1 MGTEAVAPGQLFRV
15 ILALLCLGV
24 LSLPMV
30 LPSDRELDR
39 LVRAGTGAPG
49 RAEARPPLRQ
59 PPVCGRRAVPAGP
72 EKLLSGRV
80 GGQVSA
86 GAEASSRFS

>member
-15 ILALLCLGV
+15 ILALLCSGV

-39 LVRAGTGAPG
+39 LIRAGTGTPG

-72 EKLLSGRV
+72 EKLLLGRV
-80 GGQVSA
+80 VGQVSA